1 MWIFV
6 IPLLVIFISYI
17 YSTLTKTTGSC
28 YEDNSFDAFID
39 KNSNTGSNSGDV
51 TQKSSHSKYTVEYT
65 TEGKQI
71 LILYG
76 TEYGFS
82 EEVAK
87 HLFDRIC
94 EQQGLDPLLQ
104 PRLVNASQYDCLDL
118 SREQLCA
125 LLISTSGDGVPPT
138 DARPFYDF
146 MMSAPIDLHHLQFS
160 VLAMGD
166 SNYPQFC
173 KTGRTLES
181 RLLQMGG
188 ESIIPRQDVDM
199 EDWSA
204 INSWISKFIN
214 FLTSANLRINV
225 DYLRLKHEEEGY
237 NRHRPFMATL
247 KVKRL
252 LTLCQGPG
260 DKETIHC
267 EFDITGSDLT
277 WTSGD
282 AVGIHPQNN
291 ESEVDRLL
299 KCMKCSES
307 EPVHIPDWAYKVD
320 ENQLGKQVNLQQA
333 LMKYYDLKNVKTDLL
348 LALQDSLKDSKQK
361 ITMAE
366 LLREG
371 VSKANYKLKE
381 YLSDKEVADV
391 LEEYDSHT
399 LPHHEILRCM
409 KPLQPRYYSISS
421 SPLIDSKTVC
431 VTAAVVRYELLGIPR
446 TGVTT
451 TFLQDRLEVGE
462 KCPVFMSRNPD
473 FRLPGDHKIPV
484 ILVGPGT
491 GIAPFRAFI
500 QERETWKKEELI
512 SLHVAFSRDQE
523 RKVYVQHLLV
533 RDEAIIWKLI
543 DQDTAYVYVCGDAQ
557 HMAHDV
563 HNALLHI
570 VQNQGHLEENEAMT
584 YLQNLESQARYQ
596 KDVWVT

>member
-1 MWIFV
+1 MWIFF
-6 IPLLVIFISYI
+6 IPLLVIFVSYI
-17 YSTLTKTTGSC
+17 YSTLTKSTGSF

-39 KNSNTGSNSGDV
+39 KDSNTESNLGNV
-51 TQKSSHSKYTVEYT
+51 KQKSSHSKYTVEYT

-94 EQQGLDPLLQ
+94 EHQSLDPLIQ
-104 PRLVNASQYDCLDL
+104 PRLVNASKYECLDL
-118 SREQLCA
+118 MREQVCL

-138 DARPFYDF
+138 DARPFYDYI
-146 MMSAPIDLHHLQFS
+146 MSATIDLHHLRFS

-173 KTGRTLES
+173 KTGRSLES

-188 ESIIPRQDVDM
+188 KSIIPRQDVDM

-204 INSWISKFIN
+204 IYSWISKFIN
-214 FLTSANLRINV
+214 FLTSADLRVNL
-225 DYLRLKHEEEGY
+225 DYLRLKQEEEGY

-252 LTLCQGPG
+252 LTSYQGPG

-267 EFDITGSDLT
+267 ELDITGSGLT

-282 AVGIHPQNN
+282 AVGIYPQNN
-291 ESEVDRLL
+291 KSEVDWLL
-299 KCMKCSES
+299 KCMKCQDSD
-307 EPVHIPDWAYKVD
+307 PVQIPDWAYKED
-320 ENQLGKQVNLQQA
+320 ENQLEKQINLRQA
-333 LMKYYDLKNVKTDLL
+333 LMTYYDLKNVKTDLL
-348 LALQDSLKDSKQK
+348 LALQDNLKASKQK
-361 ITMAE
+361 IRLSE

-371 VSKANYKLKE
+371 VSKANCELKE
-381 YLSDKEVADV
+381 YLSGKEVADV

-399 LPHHEILRCM
+399 LPHHQILSCM

-421 SPLIDSKTVC
+421 SPLIDKNTVC

-462 KCPVFMSRNPD
+462 RCPVFMSRNPD
-473 FRLPGDHKIPV
+473 FRLPADHRIPV
-484 ILVGPGT
+484 ILIGPGT
-491 GIAPFRAFI
+491 GIAPFRAFV
-500 QERETWKKEELI
+500 QERALHKQDCGEVHLYFGCRHRDNDYLYSQELETWKKEELI
-512 SLHVAFSRDQE
+512 SLHVAFSREQE

-533 RDEAIIWKLI
+533 HDEAIIWKLI
-543 DQDTAYVYVCGDAQ
+543 
-557 HMAHDV
+557 
-563 HNALLHI
+563 
-570 VQNQGHLEENEAMT
+570 NQFT
-584 YLQNLESQARYQ
+584 
-596 KDVWVT
+596 